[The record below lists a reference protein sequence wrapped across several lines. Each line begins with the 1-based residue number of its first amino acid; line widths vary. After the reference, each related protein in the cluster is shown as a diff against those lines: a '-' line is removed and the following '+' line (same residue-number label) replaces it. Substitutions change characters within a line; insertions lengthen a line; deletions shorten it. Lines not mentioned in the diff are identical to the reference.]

1 MKQNVIK
8 KKTMKGGLSIVLIAL
23 IATIFAACSNDI
35 VLRDTAELQTDNPKA
50 IGFTSYSEKITRG
63 DVTNANNLEYY
74 HNTFEVYGT
83 KQSTVDNTVQYVFGK
98 PPAFENPTVGVVC
111 TYQASP
117 DAVLGDWKYNHP
129 RFWDKQASYDF
140 VAFAP
145 ENAPLKYKYNVV
157 DGTGQVGDANNE
169 FVTTPNYTL
178 VGTNLQATAST
189 AEKVKG
195 FTGNGG
201 ADLDVMISAPNA
213 QNGSAHDAQVNLV
226 FSHILSKLNVSFAKA
241 AALDA
246 VDAVTITSVE
256 ITGLK
261 EKGSY
266 SQNDYNLVT
275 TTSGWTTIDVTPST
289 YKLAYSGSQNL
300 NASTGSALYFIES
313 LVMPQTIADDQVALV
328 VKYTITSG
336 TYFEDYT
343 YKLDLYDIAALRK
356 FFDGYNYTL
365 NFTIAPDVIK
375 FDATV
380 TPWTDQA
387 VVNQTIQ

>member
-1 MKQNVIK
+1 MKKNVIN
-8 KKTMKGGLSIVLIAL
+8 KKTMKGGLSIVLIA
-23 IATIFAACSNDI
+23 AVAAIFAACSNDI

-63 DVTNANNLEYY
+63 NTDVNTNLEYY
-74 HNTFEVYGT
+74 HNTFQVYGT
-83 KQSTVDNTVQYVFGK
+83 KKSTVDNAVQYVFGQS
-98 PPAFENPTVGVVC
+98 PNSANPTVGVLC
-111 TYQASP
+111 TYQVAP
-117 DAVLGDWKYNHP
+117 DAVLGDWKYDNP
-129 RFWDKQASYDF
+129 RFWDKQANYKF

-145 ENAPLKYKYNVV
+145 DNAPLKYKYNTA

-169 FVTTPNYTL
+169 FVTSADYTL
-178 VGTNLQATAST
+178 TGTNLQTTAST
-189 AEKVKG
+189 VEKVKG

-226 FSHILSKLNVSFAKA
+226 FSHILSKLNVTFAKA

-246 VDAVTITSVE
+246 VDAVTITGVE

-266 SQNDYNLVT
+266 SQNNYNLVT
-275 TTSGWTTIDVTPST
+275 TTSGWTTIDVVGST

-328 VKYTITSG
+328 VKYTITSS

-365 NFTIAPDVIK
+365 KFTIEPDVIK

-387 VVNQTIQ
+387 AVNQTIQ

>member
-1 MKQNVIK
+1 MKKNVIN
-8 KKTMKGGLSIVLIAL
+8 KKTMKGGLSIVLIA
-23 IATIFAACSNDI
+23 AVAAIFAACSNDI

-63 DVTNANNLEYY
+63 NTDVNTNLEYY
-74 HNTFEVYGT
+74 HNTFQVYGT
-83 KQSTVDNTVQYVFGK
+83 KKSTVDNAVQYVFGQS
-98 PPAFENPTVGVVC
+98 PNSANPTVGVLC
-111 TYQASP
+111 TYQVAP
-117 DAVLGDWKYNHP
+117 DAVLGDWKYDNP
-129 RFWDKQASYDF
+129 RFWDKQANYKF

-145 ENAPLKYKYNVV
+145 DNAPLKYKYNTA
-157 DGTGQVGDANNE
+157 DGTGQVGDENNE
-169 FVTTPNYTL
+169 FVTSADYTL
-178 VGTNLQATAST
+178 TGTNLQTTAST

-226 FSHILSKLNVSFAKA
+226 FSHILSKLNVTFAKA

>member
-8 KKTMKGGLSIVLIAL
+8 KKTMKGGLSIVLIAV

-74 HNTFEVYGT
+74 HNTFQVYGT
-83 KQSTVDNTVQYVFGK
+83 KKSTVDNAVQYVFGQS
-98 PPAFENPTVGVVC
+98 PNPTNPTVGVEC

-129 RFWDKQASYDF
+129 RFWDKQANYNF

-145 ENAPLKYKYNVV
+145 NNAPLKYKYNVV
-157 DGTGQVGDANNE
+157 GGTGQVGDANNE
-169 FVTTPNYTL
+169 FVTTTNYTL
-178 VGTNLQATAST
+178 AGTNLQTPAST

-195 FTGNGG
+195 FTGG
-201 ADLDVMISAPNA
+201 ADLDIMISATNA
-213 QNGSAHDAQVNLV
+213 QNGSTHSDYVNLV
-226 FSHILSKLNVSFAKA
+226 FSHILSKLNVTFAKA

-246 VDAVTITSVE
+246 VNAVTITGVE

-266 SQNDYNLVT
+266 SQNTYDLALT
-275 TTSGWTTIDVTPST
+275 KSGWTTIDVVGST

-336 TYFEDYT
+336 TYSENYT
-343 YKLDLYDIAALRK
+343 YELDLYDIAALRK

-387 VVNQTIQ
+387 AVNQTIQ